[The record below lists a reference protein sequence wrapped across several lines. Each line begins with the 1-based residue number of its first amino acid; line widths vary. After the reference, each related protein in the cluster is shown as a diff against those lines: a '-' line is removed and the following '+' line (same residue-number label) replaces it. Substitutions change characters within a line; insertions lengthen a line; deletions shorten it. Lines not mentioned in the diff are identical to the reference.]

1 MIRLRSLAGND
12 TTGGTVGVL
21 IVMTVPADT
30 AQFESFVA
38 GNKQLIEESTEKAKA
53 GGCTSHVFAV
63 GEGQIMAVDQWESA
77 EQFQAFIGSAEI
89 QQVLG
94 RMGATGEPQITIGAV
109 KGFPGDF

>member
-1 MIRLRSLAGND
+1 M
-12 TTGGTVGVL
+12 VGVL

-53 GGCTSHVFAV
+53 GGCTSHLFAV
-63 GEGQIMAVDQWESA
+63 GEGQIIVVDQWEST
-77 EQFQAFIGSAEI
+77 EQFRTFIGSPEI

-94 RMGATGEPQITIGAV
+94 QMGATGEPQITVGAA
-109 KGFPGDF
+109 KGFPGEF